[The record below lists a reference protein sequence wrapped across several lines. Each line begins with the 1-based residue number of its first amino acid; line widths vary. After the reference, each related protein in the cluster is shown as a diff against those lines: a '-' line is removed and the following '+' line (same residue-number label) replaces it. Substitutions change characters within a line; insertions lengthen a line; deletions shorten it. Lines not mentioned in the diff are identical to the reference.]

1 MKLQRRMVTLVDKKM
16 RRKEIEEAAKDRKIP
31 LILDWLEDMNERLNN
46 QAEMIVAL
54 STKLP
59 KNKE

>member
-1 MKLQRRMVTLVDKKM
+1 MVDKKM